1 MGPRDHNRL
10 HWVARYG
17 SVHVVPWTR
26 LGKYLTF
33 SLPLLAARTSRSA
46 RAVIRSATITQDE
59 RLPFLSSARMQSNS
73 PIVSAASSSIRSPP
87 NELRDGD
94 AAHLVGG
101 GSVWLLE
108 EQRISPRSLARI
120 GTLLPFYSYLPHPCL
135 FRSRLRFCSVCYW
148 SAPAFPMQYV
158 GWEPAVTTRSQ
169 PRDLS
174 SFRTCI
180 PIPDWLEFCLS
191 TWRTEVTTM
200 NPITVFLTIA
210 CVAVAVA
217 LGATGHVYW
226 GVPFVIAAIVIGSAL
241 KMANTWEKF
250 VILRAGKL
258 LGVKGPGLFLITP
271 VIDNIVAVI
280 DERIQTT
287 AFSAEQALTKDT
299 VPVNVDAIIFWFV
312 HDAQKA
318 ALNITNYR
326 EAIDRVAQTSLREM
340 IGASMLSALLSERNA
355 ADELL
360 RGEIGR
366 KTADWGISVKS
377 VEIRD
382 VAIPVALQDAMSR
395 QAQAEREKQAR
406 VILGSAEAAIAGK
419 FVEAA
424 MTYADHPMALQLR
437 AMNIIY
443 ETTKERGATILI
455 PTSMVDSL
463 NPVVALALAGQ
474 ETASQKANEPLP
486 LINRSH

>member
-1 MGPRDHNRL
+1 
-10 HWVARYG
+10 
-17 SVHVVPWTR
+17 
-26 LGKYLTF
+26 
-33 SLPLLAARTSRSA
+33 
-46 RAVIRSATITQDE
+46 
-59 RLPFLSSARMQSNS
+59 
-73 PIVSAASSSIRSPP
+73 
-87 NELRDGD
+87 
-94 AAHLVGG
+94 
-101 GSVWLLE
+101 
-108 EQRISPRSLARI
+108 
-120 GTLLPFYSYLPHPCL
+120 
-135 FRSRLRFCSVCYW
+135 
-148 SAPAFPMQYV
+148 
-158 GWEPAVTTRSQ
+158 
-169 PRDLS
+169 
-174 SFRTCI
+174 
-180 PIPDWLEFCLS
+180 
-191 TWRTEVTTM
+191 M
-200 NPITVFLTIA
+200 NPITVFLTVA
-210 CVAVAVA
+210 CLAIGVA
-217 LGATGHVYW
+217 LGAIGYLYAGIAV
-226 GVPFVIAAIVIGSAL
+226 VVVAVIIAAAL

-258 LGVKGPGLFLITP
+258 RGVKGPGLFLIIP
-271 VIDNIVAVI
+271 VIDHVVAVI

-287 AFSAEQALTKDT
+287 AFSAEAALTKDT

-340 IGASMLSALLSERNA
+340 IGSSMLAALLSERTA

-360 RGEIGR
+360 RVEIAR

-443 ETTKERGATILI
+443 ETTKERGATILM
-455 PTSMVDSL
+455 PTSMVDSM

-474 ETASQKANEPLP
+474 QPPAQTAAGPWSASQNANGPAALP
-486 LINRSH
+486 LDKRPQ